1 MKSVFFYFV
10 RALQF
15 AILTIAMNMRTQMKL
30 TAELLLG
37 YSLPDDPREVELKM
51 SKKLFAIQGI
61 IYASLGERLPQFVD
75 QCIKLDE
82 R

>member
-1 MKSVFFYFV
+1 
-10 RALQF
+10 
-15 AILTIAMNMRTQMKL
+15 MNMNYQRKM

-37 YSLPDDPREVELKM
+37 YSIPENDPNAIDLKI

-61 IYASLGERLPQFVD
+61 IYASLGERLPAFID

-82 R
+82 RYIKLHYRSN

>member
-1 MKSVFFYFV
+1 
-10 RALQF
+10 
-15 AILTIAMNMRTQMKL
+15 MNMNTQRKL
-30 TAELLLG
+30 SSELLLG
-37 YSLPDDPREVELKM
+37 YSIPDDTNLIDLKM

-61 IYASLGERLPQFVD
+61 VYVSLGERLFQFID

>member
-1 MKSVFFYFV
+1 MF
-10 RALQF
+10 RGLQF

-37 YSLPDDPREVELKM
+37 YSLPDDPNAIDLKM
-51 SKKLFAIQGI
+51 SKKLFAMQGI
-61 IYASLGERLPQFVD
+61 IYASLGERFPQFID